1 MDKVLDGASGPAWL
15 RRIPSELMMMAAV
28 ILVVFGV
35 VATGSAI
42 SAAVGGSSPWLF
54 AASYAG
60 PAALAYGVYW
70 LASHRRG

>member
-1 MDKVLDGASGPAWL
+1 MDKVLDGAHGPAWL
-15 RRIPSELMMMAAV
+15 KKIPSEVGMTAAV
-28 ILVVFGV
+28 VLVVFGV

-42 SAAVGGSSPWLF
+42 SSAVGGSSPWLF

-70 LASHRRG
+70 LASRRR